1 MPGRRRQPLKGH
13 TVFNRLKRTAA
24 ACAALVT
31 VALAA
36 FPAAADPAIWVIK
49 DEDSTIYLLGTVH
62 ILKPDTVWRTPAI
75 DKALGESAELWVE
88 VDTDD
93 AAGMQS
99 LIGRYG
105 LDPANPLS
113 GKLSPEELVR
123 FRAAVV
129 GLGADPARFEPFRP
143 WLAGLTLSVAPLL
156 KSGFDP
162 KSGVEEKL
170 KAAARDGAKPIRT
183 LESQEQ
189 QIRFFADLPPREEL
203 QFLLS
208 ALDATEDTSSML
220 EGLVSAWSSGD
231 VDTIGT
237 LMNDEM
243 AVKYPGLYDALLV
256 RRNKDWAGQIQ
267 TLLKGK
273 GVVLIAVGAAHLAG
287 PDSVQAQLAS
297 RRIVADR
304 LPD

>member
-1 MPGRRRQPLKGH
+1 M
-13 TVFNRLKRTAA
+13 FNRLKRTAA

-49 DEDSTIYLLGTVH
+49 DEDSTIYLLGTIH

-75 DKALGESAELWVE
+75 DKALDESAELWVE

-93 AAGMQS
+93 TGGMQQ

-123 FRAAVV
+123 FRAAVAS
-129 GLGADPARFEPFRP
+129 LGADPAKFDPFRP

-170 KAAARDGAKPIRT
+170 KAAARDSGRPIRT
-183 LESQEQ
+183 LETMEQ

-208 ALDATEDTSSML
+208 ALDATEDTTPML
-220 EGLVSAWSSGD
+220 DGLVAAWSSGD
-231 VDTIGT
+231 ADAIGVM
-237 LMNDEM
+237 MNDEM
-243 AVKYPGLYDALLV
+243 AVKYPGFYDALLV

-297 RRIVADR
+297 RRIIADR

>member
-1 MPGRRRQPLKGH
+1 M
-13 TVFNRLKRTAA
+13 FNRLKRNVA
-24 ACAALVT
+24 ACAALIT

-36 FPAAADPAIWVIK
+36 FPAAADPAIWVVR
-49 DEDSTIYLLGTVH
+49 DEDSTIYLLGTIH

-75 DKALGESAELWVE
+75 DKALGEAAELWVE
-88 VDTDD
+88 VETDD
-93 AAGMQS
+93 TSGMQA

-113 GKLSPEELVR
+113 GKLSAEDLVR

-129 GLGADPARFEPFRP
+129 ALGADPARFEPFRP
-143 WLAGLTLSVAPLL
+143 WLAGLTLSVAPLI
-156 KSGFDP
+156 KNGFDP

-170 KAAARDGAKPIRT
+170 KAAARDGAKPIRA
-183 LESQEQ
+183 LETMEQ

-208 ALDATEDTSSML
+208 ALDSTDDTAPML
-220 EGLVSAWSSGD
+220 DGLVGAWSGGD
-231 VDTIGT
+231 VDAIGSM
-237 LMNDEM
+237 MNDEM
-243 AVKYPGLYDALLV
+243 AATYPGLYDALLV
-256 RRNKDWAGQIQ
+256 RRNKDWAGQIE

-297 RRIVADR
+297 RRITADR
-304 LPD
+304 LTD